1 MKKTTRILLFSAV
14 TAASFGAQAQ
24 SGQELIVVAKDAEG
38 TAIGE
43 ASVSTASRLC
53 FSEKGVEVVSGE
65 VLSAV
70 FDYSALQT
78 ISFRYDNLSGLESIS
93 SKDALRLLSNP
104 VAENLE
110 FSGAPEGASLIIT
123 DVAGKVRTR
132 IQDWKGEAV
141 NVASFAPGLYFVTVN
156 HTTLKFIKK

>member
-78 ISFRYDNLSGLESIS
+78 ISFRCTRRGFIDHYRCCRKGENSDSGLERRGCQRRIVCSGS
-93 SKDALRLLSNP
+93 LFCDSKSYN
-104 VAENLE
+104 
-110 FSGAPEGASLIIT
+110 S
-123 DVAGKVRTR
+123 
-132 IQDWKGEAV
+132 
-141 NVASFAPGLYFVTVN
+141 
-156 HTTLKFIKK
+156 